1 MDLNRICKPETKIS
15 PVLECFA
22 IVRSKHWIYILLSHS
37 TAEESIKILRDWLGL
52 GTAVRSADDID
63 EEDEKTRC
71 TRVYALLQRM
81 LSMREEGG
89 GEEV

>member
-1 MDLNRICKPETKIS
+1 M
-15 PVLECFA
+15 
-22 IVRSKHWIYILLSHS
+22 
-37 TAEESIKILRDWLGL
+37 
-52 GTAVRSADDID
+52 RSADDID

-89 GEEV
+89 GGGVVVWKAEGRRQENVKH